1 MVWEVVRGS
10 DTALLRG
17 VLELRTNQGLLFAEH
32 PTPSSKVS
40 ESLCGVV

>member
-1 MVWEVVRGS
+1 MAVIPHCYG
-10 DTALLRG
+10 G

-40 ESLCGVV
+40 ESLRGVV